1 MHTDDQR
8 QSTLN
13 RRDFLAITGAT
24 LALAAC
30 GDTPEQQQQAQKRPN
45 ILFLLPDQMRGQAMG
60 CMGNPDVK
68 TPNLDKLASEGL
80 LFRNTFANT
89 PVCCPARANILT
101 GKYSHANGMIAND
114 LRLRESETS
123 VAEIFGE
130 AGYRAG
136 FVGKWHLDGG
146 KRQPGWIPPGPR
158 RQGFEFWAANQ
169 VSHQH
174 FDTHYYRDVEEPIPI
189 KTFEPE
195 VWADLGI
202 EFLKETANDERPFF
216 LSVQMGPPHDPY
228 LAPEKYMEM
237 YDPEK
242 LTLRPNFDGD
252 TSDRPLTPSP
262 YGEDNLPGRKEIAAY
277 YAMITAV
284 DEQIGRILGEL
295 DDLGLAEDT
304 IVLVSSDHGD
314 MLGSH
319 GKRVKRKPWEESIRI
334 PGIVR
339 YPRAAQGGKVTDA
352 LFTQVDFAPTLLTLC
367 GIDVPPAMQG
377 SDLSPVILGNSEQ
390 GPDSA
395 FFQIFGPFHAGG
407 AEFGWRGVRTQRYM
421 YARRESEPWVLYDLQ
436 NDPHELNNLA
446 NDPGSV
452 EIREE
457 LEVKLTEW
465 MEKTGDSWE
474 FDWTA
479 PLEDDGR
486 LYKHE
491 TFYTVDEF
499 MEWAKEHP
507 DLADL

>member
-1 MHTDDQR
+1 
-8 QSTLN
+8 
-13 RRDFLAITGAT
+13 
-24 LALAAC
+24 
-30 GDTPEQQQQAQKRPN
+30 
-45 ILFLLPDQMRGQAMG
+45 MRGQAMG
-60 CMGNPDVK
+60 CMGHPDVL
-68 TPNLDKLASEGL
+68 TPNLDQLASEGL

-101 GKYSHANGMIAND
+101 GKYAHSNGMIAND

-123 VAEIFGE
+123 VAQILGG
-130 AGYRAG
+130 AGYRTG
-136 FVGKWHLDGG
+136 FIGKWHLDGG

-174 FDTHYYRDVEEPIPI
+174 FDTHYYRDVEEPIAI

-195 VWADLGI
+195 VWTDLGI
-202 EFLKETANDERPFF
+202 EFLKETANDGRPFF
-216 LSVQMGPPHDPY
+216 LTVQMGPPHDPY

-242 LTLRPNFDGD
+242 ITLRPNFDGD
-252 TSDRPLTPSP
+252 TSDRPLAPSP
-262 YGEDNLPGRKEIAAY
+262 YREGNAPGRKEIAAY

-284 DEQIGRILGEL
+284 DEQIGRILKEL
-295 DDLGLAEDT
+295 DDLGLSEDT
-304 IVLVSSDHGD
+304 IVLFSSDHGA

-319 GKRVKRKPWEESIRI
+319 AKRVKRKPWEESIRV

-339 YPRAAQGGKVTDA
+339 YPRAANGEAMEGKVTDA
-352 LFTQVDFAPTLLTLC
+352 LFTHVDFAPTLLSLC

-377 SDLSPVILGNSEQ
+377 SDLSPVILGKPDQAGKSDQ

-407 AEFGWRGVRTQRYM
+407 VEFSWRGVRTQRYM
-421 YARRESEPWVLYDLQ
+421 YARRESEPWVLYDLE
-436 NDPHELNNLA
+436 NDSYELKNLA
-446 NDPGSV
+446 NDPNSV
-452 EIREE
+452 EIRET
-457 LEVKLTEW
+457 LEEKLAEW
-465 MEKTGDSWE
+465 MKKTGDSWA

-479 PLEDDGR
+479 PLEDNGR

>member
-1 MHTDDQR
+1 MQPVQHRLQPCF
-8 QSTLN
+8 S
-13 RRDFLAITGAT
+13 RRDFLAAGGAA
-24 LALAAC
+24 LALTAC
-30 GDTPEQQQQAQKRPN
+30 GGGPEQEPQAPKQPN
-45 ILFLLPDQMRGQAMG
+45 ILFLFPDQMRGQAMG

-123 VAEIFGE
+123 IAEILGA
-130 AGYRAG
+130 AGYRTG
-136 FVGKWHLDGG
+136 FIGKWHLDGG

-174 FDTHYYRDVEEPIPI
+174 FDTHYYRDAEEPIPI

-195 VWADLGI
+195 VWTDLGI

-216 LSVQMGPPHDPY
+216 LTIQMGPPHDPY

-242 LTLRPNFDGD
+242 ITLRPNFDGN
-252 TSDRPLTPSP
+252 TSERPLTPVP
-262 YGEDNLPGRKEIAAY
+262 YGDSVPGRKEIGAY

-295 DDLGLAEDT
+295 DDLGLAENT

-319 GKRVKRKPWEESIRI
+319 GKRLKRKPWEESILI

-339 YPRAAQGGKVTDA
+339 YPAAVPPGRVTDA
-352 LFTQVDFAPTLLTLC
+352 IFTQVDFAPTLLSLC
-367 GIDVPPAMQG
+367 GIGVPDDMQG
-377 SDLSPVILGNSEQ
+377 SDLSAVILGKSEL
-390 GPDSA
+390 GLDSA
-395 FFQIFGPFHAGG
+395 FFQIFGPFYAGG
-407 AEFGWRGVRTQRYM
+407 AEFSWRGVRTQRYM
-421 YARRESEPWVLYDLQ
+421 YARRESEPWVLYDLEK
-436 NDPHELNNLA
+436 DPYELNNLA
-446 NDPGSV
+446 NDPGSA

-457 LEVKLTEW
+457 LEGKLSEW

-474 FDWTA
+474 YDWTA

-499 MEWAKEHP
+499 MEWAKKHP
-507 DLADL
+507 DLANL